1 MARAPLRTGTGTGR
15 SRSAGRVIPWA
26 ADIARAVEAA
36 PRGGSLADWKAHA
49 QSLLSRQPCVFVRNG
64 QISALYAALYLRRPQ
79 LFKWAGLAAI
89 ASRHIR
95 VALWPLRIGAAGEVI
110 DLPRALGRWQAL
122 RITDADVIRRTN
134 NDIFDDIFWAH
145 LAYDGDPAG
154 LAEIERLVRGTP
166 QAAVGAAFRRMD
178 EGRRLL
184 EADRASASEIVW
196 DANLRI
202 LEHEQRAMVQPN
214 FERLSCAY
222 ARAFSFGAT
231 AGLDVD
237 GLRRATAV
245 LTSFSVYSLR
255 RRRPSRGAPLP
266 LLTSYDDRWAWM
278 EGSIVPRFRR
288 HEHTSTALRRTLVGI
303 IAESQGHPA
312 GART

>member
-1 MARAPLRTGTGTGR
+1 M
-15 SRSAGRVIPWA
+15 SPWRP
-26 ADIARAVEAA
+26 DIARAIEEA
-36 PRGGSLADWKAHA
+36 PRGGSLEDWKAHA

-64 QISALYAALYLRRPQ
+64 QISALYATLYLRRPE

-95 VALWPLRIGAAGEVI
+95 VALWPLRLGAAGDEI

-154 LAEIERLVRGTP
+154 LAEFESLVRGTP
-166 QAAVGAAFRRMD
+166 QGAVGAAFRRMD

-184 EADRASASEIVW
+184 DADRLGATEIVW
-196 DANLRI
+196 DANRRI
-202 LEHEQRAMVQPN
+202 LEHEQQAMVQPN

-231 AGLDVD
+231 AGLDVA

-245 LTSFSVYSLR
+245 LSSFYGYSLLR
-255 RRRPSRGAPLP
+255 RRPPRGTRLP
-266 LLTSYDDRWAWM
+266 LLTSYEDRWAWM
-278 EGSIVPRFRR
+278 EGSIMPRFQRR
-288 HEHTSTALRRTLVGI
+288 EHTRHALRRTLEAI
-303 IAESQGHPA
+303 IGESQGQPA
-312 GART
+312 GAAT